1 VSGAYAGKI
10 AAHYGAGGLK
20 VVKEDP
26 YRLAEEVDGIGFRTA
41 DHIAAA
47 LGWENNHPARIKAG
61 IQHALLQIA
70 QNGHCC
76 VPEEILV
83 GETIKLLSADGVEVG
98 LCLTAM
104 LKEGSLCTED
114 HKGSLL
120 IYPRHLYRAEIKVA
134 EGLKRLKDKAK
145 VLPGGDDVALIDMW
159 EEAEGVKLADAQKQA
174 LMAASAHGV
183 LVMTGG
189 PGTGKTVTVKGVLAV
204 LAAQK
209 CHILLAAPTGR
220 AAKRLTEACGRP
232 ASTIHRLLESTG
244 GVEGTPLFMRNEENP
259 LEADVIIIDEAS
271 MMDIMLM
278 HYLLRAIPEGCR
290 LILVGDVDQLPAV
303 GPGSVLKDIIR
314 SDMVPV
320 VRLVEVFRQAE
331 ESMIVVNAHRINRG
345 MLPDI
350 RTSKDF
356 QFIELAEAQ
365 EVAEAIVKL
374 YQDELPGEGFDVR
387 HDVQVLSPMHR
398 QTCGVENLNKLLQA
412 ALNPEGGQQPL
423 VGNHQMLRVG
433 DKVMQIRN
441 NYNKGVFNGDI
452 GIIVKTDH
460 RLAIVRYPEVDV
472 VYEQGDIDEIV
483 LAYAMSVHK
492 SQGSEYPVVIM
503 PLVAGH
509 HIMLQR
515 NLLYTAVTRAKQR
528 VILLGSKP
536 ALHTALANDR
546 TRRRYSLLAERL
558 RGDGIG

>member
-1 VSGAYAGKI
+1 
-10 AAHYGAGGLK
+10 
-20 VVKEDP
+20 
-26 YRLAEEVDGIGFRTA
+26 
-41 DHIAAA
+41 
-47 LGWENNHPARIKAG
+47 
-61 IQHALLQIA
+61 
-70 QNGHCC
+70 
-76 VPEEILV
+76 
-83 GETIKLLSADGVEVG
+83 
-98 LCLTAM
+98 
-104 LKEGSLCTED
+104 
-114 HKGSLL
+114 
-120 IYPRHLYRAEIKVA
+120 
-134 EGLKRLKDKAK
+134 
-145 VLPGGDDVALIDMW
+145 
-159 EEAEGVKLADAQKQA
+159 
-174 LMAASAHGV
+174 
-183 LVMTGG
+183 
-189 PGTGKTVTVKGVLAV
+189 
-204 LAAQK
+204 
-209 CHILLAAPTGR
+209 
-220 AAKRLTEACGRP
+220 
-232 ASTIHRLLESTG
+232 
-244 GVEGTPLFMRNEENP
+244 
-259 LEADVIIIDEAS
+259 
-271 MMDIMLM
+271 
-278 HYLLRAIPEGCR
+278 
-290 LILVGDVDQLPAV
+290 
-303 GPGSVLKDIIR
+303 
-314 SDMVPV
+314 
-320 VRLVEVFRQAE
+320 
-331 ESMIVVNAHRINRG
+331 MIVVNAHRINRG